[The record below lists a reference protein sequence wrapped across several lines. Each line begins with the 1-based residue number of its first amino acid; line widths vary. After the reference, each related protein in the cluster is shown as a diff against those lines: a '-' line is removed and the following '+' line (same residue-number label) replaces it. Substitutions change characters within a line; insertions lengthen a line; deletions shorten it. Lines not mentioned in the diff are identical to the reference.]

1 MTNKNVFYIFGILQ
15 AITLGL
21 IIFFILQTTNIG
33 RDTNIVLSVLF
44 PIYTLIVEYMIY
56 SKNNNTT
63 LKFPPGTLH

>member
-1 MTNKNVFYIFGILQ
+1 MTNKNIFYIFGILQ

-44 PIYTLIVEYMIY
+44 PIFTLIVEYMIY
-56 SKNNNTT
+56 SKR
-63 LKFPPGTLH
+63 

>member
-44 PIYTLIVEYMIY
+44 PIFTLIVEYMIY
-56 SKNNNTT
+56 SK
-63 LKFPPGTLH
+63 K

>member
-1 MTNKNVFYIFGILQ
+1 MTNKKIFYIFGILQ

-44 PIYTLIVEYMIY
+44 PVFTLIVEYMIY
-56 SKNNNTT
+56 SK
-63 LKFPPGTLH
+63 G

>member
-33 RDTNIVLSVLF
+33 RDTNIVLSALF
-44 PIYTLIVEYMIY
+44 PIFTLIVEYMIY
-56 SKNNNTT
+56 SK
-63 LKFPPGTLH
+63 K

>member
-1 MTNKNVFYIFGILQ
+1 MTNKNIFYIFGILQ

-33 RDTNIVLSVLF
+33 RDTNIVLSVSF

-56 SKNNNTT
+56 SKR
-63 LKFPPGTLH
+63 

>member
-1 MTNKNVFYIFGILQ
+1 MTNKNIFYIFGILQ

-44 PIYTLIVEYMIY
+44 PVLTLIVEYMIY
-56 SKNNNTT
+56 SK
-63 LKFPPGTLH
+63 G